1 MRTFLEQ
8 VADAL
13 VAEHGVRMA
22 DVGIVL
28 PSRRAGLYLRSA
40 IAARANGPV
49 WIPELHTWTTFM
61 ERLSGLRAASMEEQL
76 FAAYDALEELDGK
89 GAHDLE
95 ELLQWCPTLLADM
108 SEVDSALLGLDGF
121 YRDLRSW
128 EELDWS
134 FREDPLSEG
143 QQRMVRYWER
153 AGRAHRA
160 INARLATTG
169 SGTAGAVE
177 RAAAMGLSAPGP
189 WRMVWFVGL
198 NAFTA
203 AQRQVM
209 DTLHAASVARFAW
222 DADLAYL
229 DDPVQEAGRHL
240 RAAITRYGAGVVAPT
255 TGLRDAACTVE
266 VLETSGPAAQAWA
279 VAGRVAALHQEERSR
294 TAVVLADPSVLPLL
308 LEALPAD
315 VSPLNVTMGIALAEL
330 PVGSL
335 LQAAV
340 RTFAAAEAGGA
351 FLPGG
356 GLLDQ
361 PLLRNAPGGPALIR
375 RTGDGQQPLKALREE
390 DLIGVDPEVT
400 DAIRCV
406 LSPAPDT
413 AVPERMKA
421 LLRWVIAGGANAFLG
436 EQVYQAAR
444 MIDRVG
450 GLFTRHGRTGDARD
464 WNALLPR
471 LLRMVRVG
479 FEGEPMHGLQVMGML
494 EARALDH
501 EQVLVIGAQEG
512 VLPSTAVDRSFIP
525 FELRRAHGLP
535 LGDETDAVQAYTF
548 FRLMNRARKLTVT
561 CSIADSAPAPSRFIQ
576 QLRLERF
583 AEAPDAFRTVHIN
596 VPVPDRTGEGYAFT
610 LDAAGRALLLARLAR
625 GLSPSMLRAWL
636 VCPLDMWLRHVLR
649 VPEGAPTGDRVP
661 PNVVGEAV
669 HGVLQALYTPWLGR
683 SLDPSELRSA
693 AREVRGLLAAS
704 MAAHVPAHRLERG
717 EPLLQLGMATAAL
730 EHFLLAEAG
739 LVEGGTDIRPM
750 HLELEVRRPLGPL
763 ADHADAVVNIVG
775 RLDRVDLRNGRWH
788 VLDLKTGHADPQHLR
803 LKALEADQ
811 LRRDKGH
818 AAQLLLYAWAFLGT
832 HPEARAVSCG
842 LLPLQRTGA
851 AEPALL
857 NIDGDPLITA
867 SMTEGI
873 GGIIRAN
880 VERMLDPGTV
890 YRHDERSQYC
900 ALCAG

>member
-1 MRTFLEQ
+1 M
-8 VADAL
+8 
-13 VAEHGVRMA
+13 RMA
-22 DVGIVL
+22 DVAVVL

-40 IAARANGPV
+40 LAAQAQGPV
-49 WIPELHTWTTFM
+49 WVPELHTWTTFM
-61 ERLSGLRAASMEEQL
+61 ERISGLRTATMEEQV
-76 FAAYDALEELDGK
+76 FAAFDALEEVDGR

-95 ELLQWCPTLLADM
+95 ELLQWCPTLLTDM

-160 INARLATTG
+160 INARLAGTG
-169 SGTAGAVE
+169 SGTVGAVE

-189 WRMVWFVGL
+189 WQMVWFVGL

-209 DTLHAASVARFAW
+209 DTLRDADRARFAW
-222 DADLAYL
+222 DVDLAYL

-240 RAAITRYGAGVVAPT
+240 RAAMARYGPGVVPAT
-255 TGLRDAACTVE
+255 TGLRDAACAVE
-266 VLETSGPAAQAWA
+266 VLETSGLAAQAWA
-279 VAGRVAALHQEERSR
+279 AAGRVAALSGEERSR
-294 TAVVLADPSVLPLL
+294 TAVVLADPSALPLL
-308 LEALPAD
+308 LEALPAE
-315 VSPLNVTMGIALAEL
+315 VSPLNITMGVPLAEL
-330 PVGSL
+330 PLGSL
-335 LQAAV
+335 LHAAMNA
-340 RTFAAAEAGGA
+340 FAKEGTVAQGRPLAE
-351 FLPGG
+351 
-356 GLLDQ
+356 LLDQ
-361 PLLRNAPGGPALIR
+361 PLIRNASGAV
-375 RTGDGQQPLKALREE
+375 ALRRAYDAASGTWKGTIDEALTGE
-390 DLIGVDPEVT
+390 YPEVV

-406 LSPAPDT
+406 LSPT
-413 AVPERMKA
+413 AGIPVAQRLKA
-421 LLRWVIAGGANAFLG
+421 VLRWVVAGKADDFLG

-444 MIDRVG
+444 MIDRVS
-450 GLFTRHGRTGDARD
+450 GLFEGHGRIGGARD

-479 FEGEPMHGLQVMGML
+479 FEGEPMRGLQVMGML

-501 EQVLVIGAQEG
+501 ERVLVIGAQEG
-512 VLPSTAVDRSFIP
+512 VLPSTSVDRSFIP

-548 FRLMNRARKLTVT
+548 LRLMNRAHKLTVT
-561 CSIADSAPAPSRFIQ
+561 CSVADSAPAPSRFIQ
-576 QLRLERF
+576 QLRLERY
-583 AEAPDAFRTVHIN
+583 ADHPDAFRMIHVN
-596 VPVPDRTGEGYAFT
+596 VPVPDRTGGAYAFV
-610 LDAAGRALLLARLAR
+610 LDEAARARLLQRLAR

-649 VPEGAPTGDRVP
+649 VPEDAPTGDRVP

-669 HGVLQALYTPWLGR
+669 HGVLQALYTPWIGR
-683 SLDPSELRSA
+683 SLDPAELRSA

-704 MAAHVPAHRLERG
+704 MAEHVPAHRLERG

-730 EHFLLAEAG
+730 EHFLLAEASV
-739 LVEGGTDIRPM
+739 VEGGTDIRPM

-763 ADHADAVVNIVG
+763 AGHADASVNIVG

-803 LKALEADQ
+803 LKALGADQ

-818 AAQLLLYAWAFLGT
+818 AAQLLLYAWAFLGARPDT
-832 HPEARAVSCG
+832 HALSCG
-842 LLPLQRTGA
+842 LLPLQRTGI

-857 NIDGDPLITA
+857 NIGGDPVITA
-867 SMTEGI
+867 GMIEGI
-873 GGIIRAN
+873 GGMIRAK
-880 VERMLDPGTV
+880 VEDMLAPDFV
-890 YRHDERSQYC
+890 YRHDERSLYC
-900 ALCAG
+900 GLCAG